1 MEIIYKQATA
11 EDIEPIYELCKR
23 LVDDYEQMELI
34 DYPKVMKW
42 IRRKIELSIDEY
54 TVIYANENKAGYFH
68 FYKNEDGQFEIDDL
82 YVFPEFQ
89 NQGIGSGVI
98 KKCCASVN
106 APVILYVFIKNQRAV
121 SLYKRLGFDIAE
133 TINGSRYIMRNENR
147 KYYAAYEERYKV
159 AHE

>member
-1 MEIIYKQATA
+1 MKITYKKANVD
-11 EDIEPIYELCKR
+11 DIVSVFELCNQ
-23 LVDDYEQMELI
+23 LIQDYEELDSI
-34 DYPKVMKW
+34 KYPKVMKW
-42 IRRKIELSIDEY
+42 IQRKIEHSIDEY
-54 TVIYANENKAGYFH
+54 TVIYANEQKAGYYH

-89 NQGIGSGVI
+89 NQGIGSCVI

-106 APVILYVFIKNQRAV
+106 APVILYVFIKNHRAV

-133 TINGSRYIMRNENR
+133 TMNGSRYIMRNENR